1 MWCKTP
7 YFHIATLNLDSAAT
21 CCGTGTVPA
30 IRLVVIQQRDPLQR
44 PRRLPKKAEKVQ
56 NYTRSKCEY
65 SGWEKARH
73 LATAGVNYPWGRG
86 EGRGGSW
93 RWRRRGGGEE
103 TPGARIGPAGQGG

>member
-1 MWCKTP
+1 M
-7 YFHIATLNLDSAAT
+7 
-21 CCGTGTVPA
+21 PA

-44 PRRLPKKAEKVQ
+44 PRRLPKKAEKGQ

-86 EGRGGSW
+86 EGGVVGGG
-93 RWRRRGGGEE
+93 GGGEE